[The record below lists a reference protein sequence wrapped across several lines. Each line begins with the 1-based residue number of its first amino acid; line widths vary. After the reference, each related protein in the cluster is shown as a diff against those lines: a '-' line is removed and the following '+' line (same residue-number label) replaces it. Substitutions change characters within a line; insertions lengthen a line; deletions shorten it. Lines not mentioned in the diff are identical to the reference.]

1 MFFFSFLL
9 LSSSSAVVAADD
21 AVFGVSGVC
30 VCVCVCVCVVA
41 VNAEVNNRRPVSGTS
56 LTAPTPLDYLFIFFS
71 ISSFLSRKRTPVI
84 LADRPRRKNEKLG
97 NKKKGCVFLFLFPRF
112 CFVFFAFRFFSA
124 FVRENVATL
133 ASSILLD
140 AVLTVQ
146 LVPRATAFPVAPSTV
161 LARCFHLLHL
171 VHLLLHHHPALLLRS
186 LRCHGRRRLP
196 RPSRR

>member
-1 MFFFSFLL
+1 M
-9 LSSSSAVVAADD
+9 
-21 AVFGVSGVC
+21 C
-30 VCVCVCVCVVA
+30 VCVCVCRSGKRRGEQPPSGQWDVA
-41 VNAEVNNRRPVSGTS
+41 DGTD
-56 LTAPTPLDYLFIFFS
+56 AAGLFIYFFFS

-97 NKKKGCVFLFLFPRF
+97 NKKKKVAFFFFFFLDFVLF
-112 CFVFFAFRFFSA
+112 FFAFRFFSA